1 MKYPFLLG
9 CIIVI
14 HVSVMAQ
21 QKDSLRFHFTNRFT
35 PSKTYI
41 PLGLI
46 LTGIAYSGN
55 NEESI
60 KNEVLEERNE
70 HIPRFRTRIDDYLQF
85 SPIVAAY
92 ALDAMGIQSKTD
104 LPNRTAILIKGE
116 LGMLGMVMLL
126 KNTTHELRPDGS
138 DYHSF
143 PSEHTAQAFAA
154 ATFLSEEYKYR
165 FKWMP
170 YAAYGVASSIGLLR
184 VANNKHYISD
194 VLVGAGI
201 GILSMKVAYWTHQYK
216 WKKHTKQIEL

>member
-1 MKYPFLLG
+1 MKYLFSLV
-9 CIIVI
+9 CITVI
-14 HVSVMAQ
+14 HMSLQAQ
-21 QKDSLRFHFTNRFT
+21 QKDSLSFHNYNRFR
-35 PSKTYI
+35 PNKTYI
-41 PLGLI
+41 PLGLVF
-46 LTGIAYSGN
+46 TGLAYSGKG
-55 NEESI
+55 EESI

-70 HIPRFRTRIDDYLQF
+70 HLPRFRTRIDDYLQF

-92 ALDAMGIQSKTD
+92 TLDAMGIHSKTD
-104 LPNRTAILIKGE
+104 LPNRTAILVKGE
-116 LGMLGMVMLL
+116 LTMLGVVTLL

-143 PSEHTAQAFAA
+143 PSGHTAQAFAA

-201 GILSMKVAYWTHQYK
+201 GILSMKAAYWTHQYK
-216 WKKHTKQIEL
+216 WKKRTKQIEL